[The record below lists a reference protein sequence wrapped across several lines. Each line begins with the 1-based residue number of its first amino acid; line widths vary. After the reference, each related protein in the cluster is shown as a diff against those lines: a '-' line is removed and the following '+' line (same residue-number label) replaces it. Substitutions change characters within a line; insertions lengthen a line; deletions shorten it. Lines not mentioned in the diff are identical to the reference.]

1 MFFNDIITEYREL
14 KETAVS
20 WMLNLIS
27 KKYGVWIFNSY
38 QLLIQIGAR
47 KRITDRIQ
55 ERFQEL
61 KEETEKLHRMQ
72 DVTN

>member
-1 MFFNDIITEYREL
+1 
-14 KETAVS
+14 
-20 WMLNLIS
+20 MLNLIS

>member
-1 MFFNDIITEYREL
+1 
-14 KETAVS
+14 
-20 WMLNLIS
+20 MLNLIS
-27 KKYGVWIFNSY
+27 KKYGVWIFNCY